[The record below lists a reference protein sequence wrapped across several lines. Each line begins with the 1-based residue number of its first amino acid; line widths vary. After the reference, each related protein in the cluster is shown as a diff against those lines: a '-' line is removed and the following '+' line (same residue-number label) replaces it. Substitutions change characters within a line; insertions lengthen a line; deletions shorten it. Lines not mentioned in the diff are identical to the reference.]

1 VTLAW
6 QWTTASSFAF
16 SIMRKDKGRLL
27 STALNIRNKLFCRSG
42 SASPA
47 NEETQTQGAQHQLAE
62 GPSSQNFSSTAAE
75 KGWEGLKIALRVL
88 EQSAKAFPP
97 LGMAVSG
104 LIVAIDVIEV
114 SVPFF
119 SQNAPP
125 C

>member
-1 VTLAW
+1 
-6 QWTTASSFAF
+6 
-16 SIMRKDKGRLL
+16 MRKKKGG
-27 STALNIRNKLFCRSG
+27 TAPNIWSKLFRHSS

-47 NEETQTQGAQHQLAE
+47 SEETQIHGAHSATSESDQLAE
-62 GPSSQNFSSTAAE
+62 GPSQNFLSTVAE
-75 KGWEGLKIALRVL
+75 KGWKGLKIALRLL
-88 EQSAKAFPP
+88 EQSSKAFPP

-114 SVPFF
+114 NVPFF